1 MWLLHQME
9 LQKIMHTID
18 ESGDW
23 DFSEGIEKF
32 WRDRFADQLYFSTPS
47 HGDPTEDMEYRW
59 FVLGYKHAIYLLR
72 HGRDDLGMEDND

>member
-1 MWLLHQME
+1 
-9 LQKIMHTID
+9 MHTID

-32 WRDRFADQLYFSTPS
+32 WRDRFADQLSLATPQ
-47 HGDPTEDMEYRW
+47 HIKPEDDEEMKW
-59 FVLGYKHAIYLLR
+59 FLYGYNHAIYLLR